1 MKELST
7 DSSAPEPSYDVYFSY
22 RPADARRVAEISE
35 RLEAVFPDFR
45 PFDEYELVPGDPIVT
60 QRENGL
66 AASDSVAVLFGPDG
80 PSQMAVDELSQA
92 IRASIG
98 RGTPVFLVYLPGWE
112 GDVPE
117 WLRNRGDVDLRDQ
130 FNENGR
136 LSRDGLVALIAA
148 VRRIGK
154 REAGKWLSEREP
166 PSGPS
171 ARAPELRALVV
182 GIQTYQHYPDLKSAA
197 SDVRLVEQLLR
208 STRAADGDQW
218 KMIDRPEQPTKD
230 QLADSARTFFDSDV
244 GHEDTLLFYF
254 SGHGVVD
261 QDDDLYLVVG
271 ETRADDPYMTTFPI
285 KALARYV
292 KDSESRR
299 KLVLLD
305 CCFSGEASD
314 RTEWGPGAAVFMTS
328 RQAVPA
334 SAGPSQFTE
343 AIVAAWED
351 GAGSTGDLHDGLN
364 GIVVHVN
371 QKFDRSIPLPRAE
384 GGGPWPAADSL
395 PSLRLS
401 FNEAGELYVSLPAS
415 RTVEPV
421 PCPEMGDWFRGQR
434 HQITSRVEMIDALV
448 ALVPP
453 DKFPTE
459 TVKQGLSSLG
469 TDLLRST
476 LTTAVR
482 ARFGEDVDA
491 WPELRLQLSFD
502 DRWPDRGP
510 MEQLPWESL
519 MLCRDHDRAV
529 SLERIVPAKATKS
542 GARRRP
548 TRVIA
553 WNVFTEAEPRYDTG
567 ARHLLTHLLRA
578 ELAREPHAARLVV
591 KEPALWTD
599 LFQASRSGTV
609 GAPGPQHRAG
619 DTEQPLISDFDTFLL
634 FAPVSIVDGE
644 PRVSFSDE
652 RVAPVRTSDLLKQL
666 QQWALSYLIIETIA
680 GEAAPGPGPAGSPA
694 RSLQATTQLATM
706 LAGQLGVTVV
716 AVCHLPSFT
725 SLARPAEGEET
736 PFIPSFSGQFLRQL
750 ANHSLTVHAAAQEAR
765 HLIVA
770 SLNREDYL
778 DVGLP
783 VVCRPEPK
791 PVAPRAGR
799 VPPLVGPVG

>member
-1 MKELST
+1 MEELST
-7 DSSAPEPSYDVYFSY
+7 DSSAPEPRYDVYFSY
-22 RPADARRVAEISE
+22 RKTDEQREAEIS
-35 RLEAVFPDFR
+35 RCLLAVIPDFHG
-45 PFDEYELVPGDPIVT
+45 FDDFDFIPGRYVIT
-60 QRENGL
+60 QRENAL
-66 AASDSVAVLFGPDG
+66 AASGSVAVLCGPDG
-80 PSQMAVDELSQA
+80 PSQMAVDELSHAFQL
-92 IRASIG
+92 SMG
-98 RGTPVFLVYLPGWE
+98 QGTPVFPVYLPDWN

-117 WLRNRGDVDLRDQ
+117 WLRHRSPVDLQHQ
-130 FNENGR
+130 FDGDR
-136 LSRDGLVALIAA
+136 LLRDGLVAMIAA
-148 VRRIGK
+148 VQKMKIRDADR
-154 REAGKWLSEREP
+154 WLSEREP
-166 PSGPS
+166 PPPGPS
-171 ARAPELRALVV
+171 ARPPELRALVV
-182 GIQTYQHYPDLKSAA
+182 GIQHYQHYPELPSAA
-197 SDVRLVEQLLR
+197 SDMQQVEQLLR
-208 STRAADGDQW
+208 STNAADGGQW
-218 KMIDRPEQPTKD
+218 DIVHCPEHPTER
-230 QLADSARTFFDSDV
+230 QLAETARTFFSAV
-244 GHEDTLLFYF
+244 TGHEDTLLFYF
-254 SGHGVVD
+254 SGHGAVD
-261 QDDDLYLVVG
+261 ESHELYLVVG
-271 ETRADDPYMTTFPI
+271 ETRTDDPYTTALPI
-285 KALARYV
+285 KALASYV
-292 KDSESRR
+292 KSSKSRR

-314 RTEWGPGAAVFMTS
+314 RTDWGPGTAVFMTS

-371 QKFDRSIPLPRAE
+371 QKFDRGIPLPRVE

-401 FNEAGELYVSLPAS
+401 FNEAGELNVSLPSS
-415 RTVEPV
+415 RTPESV
-421 PCPEMGDWFRGQR
+421 PCPEMADWFRSQR
-434 HQITSRVEMIDALV
+434 HWIISLIDSTDVLISLA
-448 ALVPP
+448 PP

-459 TVKQGLSSLG
+459 TIKQNLSTIG
-469 TDLLRST
+469 TDLLSSS

-482 ARFGEDVDA
+482 ARFGEELDA

-502 DRWPDRGP
+502 DRWIDRGP
-510 MEQLPWESL
+510 IERLPWESV
-519 MLCRDHDRAV
+519 MLCRDHNRAV

-553 WNVFTEAEPRYDTG
+553 WNAFTEAEPRYATG
-567 ARHLLTHLLRA
+567 ARHLLTHLLQA
-578 ELAREPHAARLVV
+578 ELAREPHAVRLVV
-591 KEPALWTD
+591 KEPAFWTD

-609 GAPGPQHRAG
+609 GVPDLQHRAG
-619 DTEQPLISDFDTFLL
+619 DTEQSLTSDFDTFLL

-652 RVAPVRTSDLLKQL
+652 RMAPFRASDLLKQL

-680 GEAAPGPGPAGSPA
+680 GEAAPRPAPAGSPA
-694 RSLQATTQLATM
+694 RSLQATTQLAAM
-706 LAGQLGVTVV
+706 LADQLGVTVV
-716 AVCHLPSFT
+716 AVCHPPSFT

-750 ANHSLTVHAAAQEAR
+750 ADHSMTVHAAAQEAR
-765 HLIVA
+765 HLIIA

-791 PVAPRAGR
+791 PAAPQPGR
-799 VPPLVGPVG
+799 MPPLVGPVG